1 MTAGTTRRFHL
12 YQRRIKDKA
21 SGKPVKAWYYWF
33 YDGDGKRIRRSCG
46 ESKVPC
52 LLRREAEEAI
62 ARIES
67 EEAERSLADAA
78 ALTAARSVRFRD
90 IAAGM
95 YEAGGKHMRLRVE
108 RGEALTD
115 ITMDECAS
123 LLENWILPKWGDM
136 LPSAIGAAAVEDW
149 LMEAD
154 RSNSWRNRVIEVL
167 GEVFSECVRYEVI
180 PHAPHFE
187 RFKRRGR
194 KQSVLDTGEISALFP
209 DDPAE
214 LDAVW
219 TSPDPRE
226 PKNTGLMFGALFAL
240 MLSTGMRS
248 GEGRAVRY
256 SQIDKKRSGVIIN
269 QAFDARERIITHLKK
284 GDDDDPR
291 LRAVIVP
298 GRAMRAVE
306 WWMDAA
312 PRHEGEDLVFM
323 FRGGSIRKEHLG
335 ARFALGL
342 ENAEIKTEGR
352 KVTPHALRYTYT
364 TRMRRLIPG
373 EPLRLMTGHQ
383 DKEMTDYYTR
393 TELEGQLVSLQEH
406 RPAIERFYV

>member
-1 MTAGTTRRFHL
+1 MTAGTTRRYHL

-33 YDGDGKRIRRSCG
+33 YDGDGKRVRRSCG

-62 ARIES
+62 ARIEAA
-67 EEAERSLADAA
+67 EADREKSAAA
-78 ALTAARSVRFRD
+78 ALAAARSVRFRD

-95 YEAGGKHMRLRVE
+95 YQEDGKHMRLRVE

-115 ITMDECAS
+115 ITMDECAG
-123 LLENWILPKWGDM
+123 LLKNWILPKWGDM
-136 LPSAIGAAAVEDW
+136 LPSAIGSAAVEDW

-154 RSNSWRNRVIEVL
+154 RSNSWRNRVIEVM

-180 PHAPHFE
+180 PQAPHFA

-194 KQSVLDTGEISALFP
+194 KQSILDTDEIAALFP
-209 DDPAE
+209 DEQSA
-214 LDAVW
+214 LDAAW

-248 GEGRAVRY
+248 GEARAVRY
-256 SQIDKKRSGVIIN
+256 SQIDRKRSGVIIN
-269 QAFDARERIITHLKK
+269 QAFDARERVITHLKK

-298 GRAMRAVE
+298 DRAMRALG
-306 WWMDAA
+306 WWIKTA
-312 PRHEGEDLVFM
+312 PKHESDDLVFV
-323 FRGGSIRKEHLG
+323 FRGGAIRKEHLTN
-335 ARFALGL
+335 RFALGL
-342 ENAEIKTEGR
+342 KNAEIKTEGR

-383 DKEMTDYYTR
+383 DKDMTDYYTR

-406 RPAIERFYV
+406 RPAIERFWG